1 MLGEGELPPGSV
13 SGKNSWE
20 GKGTAQ
26 GSSALWPLP
35 SASFGSEMLGS
46 SCDVAGFPS
55 TARLRPPP
63 SMRGKDLMVSR
74 GRLPNLTHR
83 FDTFHTSLCSSNTP
97 GSCWTVFSAGGN
109 PGSCPFHPI
118 VGRAVSRI
126 FPQYFDFIK
135 EQTAGAT
142 VENATQG
149 SVLRP

>member
-35 SASFGSEMLGS
+35 SARSAARCLVPVVTWPGSH
-46 SCDVAGFPS
+46 
-55 TARLRPPP
+55 RLPVCAPTP

-83 FDTFHTSLCSSNTP
+83 FDTFHTSLCSNNTP
-97 GSCWTVFSAGGN
+97 GSWWTVFSAGGN